1 VHKATFRKDIN
12 GLRAVAVIA
21 VILYHFGISG
31 FGGGFIGVDVFFV
44 ISGYL
49 MTEIITSRIN
59 RESFKLSEFY
69 LSRAKRILPALIAL
83 CIILLVLGWFY
94 LPPAELKELSKQ
106 IKSSILFY
114 SNQQFMSDAGYFDT
128 SSHEK
133 WLLHTWSLSV
143 EWQFYLIYP
152 LLILVTSKLFKNRN
166 SIIYTL
172 AMLAIAS
179 YVFSSM
185 QAESNSALNFYSIG
199 TRAWEMA
206 VGGLICLLPAKK
218 TSEISR
224 YCMGLVGLAIVVISA
239 IALKGSGKWPGISTL
254 APVLGCALVIWASSS
269 LWLLENRI
277 IQWFGKVSYSLYL
290 WHWPVVVAL
299 VYFQLLDESEWV
311 LTGIALT
318 LVFGAISYSLFEK
331 APQHKLN
338 KTRPI
343 KSFASLL
350 VGMVLIIGV
359 SQAFKNNSLPR
370 KTPEIIA
377 VAENE
382 AGNMNPR
389 RRECMISSGI
399 ASPSCN
405 YGGTGEVAAIVM
417 GDSHANAAVTAVV
430 EALPDKNLKVQE
442 WSYASCPT
450 IFGLNLVVNDRQCR
464 EFNEWAS
471 EKLSEL
477 DKKIPVIIVNRS
489 SSYPMG
495 DEGSPTHAKGAPY
508 IYFSRPYNTPTPE
521 FLAEYKEHYIN
532 TICEI
537 AKDRKVFLVR
547 PFPEMPLNVP
557 KLLSRKLMISENAG
571 VMISMDSYKKRHA
584 FVLSVQ
590 DTAAKDCGAVVL
602 DSPSYLCDSE
612 YCYGS
617 KSGRPFYYDASH
629 LSEFGNRRLIPMFE
643 TIFNADQG

>member
-1 VHKATFRKDIN
+1 MQKATFRKDIN
-12 GLRAVAVIA
+12 GLRAVAVVA
-21 VILYHFGISG
+21 VILFHFGISG
-31 FGGGFIGVDVFFV
+31 FSGGFVGVDVFFV

-49 MTEIITSRIN
+49 MTEIITSKIHQN
-59 RESFKLSEFY
+59 KFKLFDFY

-83 CIILLVLGWFY
+83 CGILLVLGWLY
-94 LPPAELKELSKQ
+94 LPPAELKDLSKQ
-106 IKSSILFY
+106 VKSSILFY
-114 SNQQFMSDAGYFDT
+114 SNQQFMADAGYFDT

-152 LLILVTSKLFKNRN
+152 LFILGITKLFKNRGA
-166 SIIYTL
+166 IICAL
-172 AMLAIAS
+172 ALLAIAS
-179 YVFSSM
+179 YVFSSIL
-185 QAESNSALNFYSIG
+185 AESKAAINFYSIG

-206 VGGLICLLPAKK
+206 VGGLICLLPARKPND
-218 TSEISR
+218 ISR
-224 YCMGLVGLAIVVISA
+224 YCMGLMGLAIVVVSA
-239 IALKGSGKWPGISTL
+239 MVIKGGGKWPGISTL
-254 APVLGCALVIWASSS
+254 APVLGCALIVWSSSS

-277 IQWFGKVSYSLYL
+277 MQWFGKVSYSLYL

-299 VYFQLLDESEWV
+299 VYFQLLDDSKWV
-311 LTGIALT
+311 LAGIALT
-318 LVFGAISYSLFEK
+318 LVLGAISYSIFEK
-331 APQHKLN
+331 APQQTLN
-338 KTRPI
+338 KSRPV
-343 KSFASLL
+343 KGFVSLL
-350 VGMVLIIGV
+350 AGILIIIGS
-359 SQAFKNNSLPR
+359 SQALKTNSLPR
-370 KTPEIIA
+370 KIPETIA
-377 VAENE
+377 VAERE
-382 AGNMNPR
+382 AGNMNTR

-405 YGGTGEVAAIVM
+405 YGGTGEVAAIVL

-430 EALPDKNLKVQE
+430 EALPDKSLKVQE

-464 EFNEWAS
+464 EFNEWS
-471 EKLSEL
+471 SKKLSEL

-508 IYFSRPYNTPTPE
+508 IYFSRPYDTPTPE

-557 KLLSRKLMISENAG
+557 KLLSRKLMVSDDAS
-571 VMISMDSYKKRHA
+571 VFISMDSYKKRHA
-584 FVLSVQ
+584 FVLSVL
-590 DTAAKDCGAVVL
+590 DAAAKDCGAVVL
-602 DSPSYLCDSE
+602 DSTSYLCDSE

-617 KSGRPFYYDASH
+617 ESGRPFYYDASH
-629 LSEFGNRRLIPMFE
+629 LSEFGNRRLIPMFK
-643 TIFNADQG
+643 TIFNDEKG